1 MAVATVTA
9 VAVVPSE
16 KVAVN
21 LRVTPMANSIPAK
34 SAAKSWKL
42 PPSGTANLTAIV
54 AGSLRSAP
62 SRAVAAPS
70 TQAGVAASVSQVP
83 GALLCNRRRVV
94 VRPPGA
100 RSVAVRVPSS
110 DPSPP
115 SARLAGPTRSRSMPV
130 YMTVSDGAS
139 GGGGSGGSDA
149 VAVTARESVS
159 SSAVKLI
166 FPVKPAAAVGEKR
179 TVTSRA
185 APGATVKEG
194 PETIV
199 NGAEPATVTD
209 RSLFPTF
216 VTVKTRST
224 AVPTEVEPK
233 SIRLGVTVKSVR
245 AAPVASGEQSLS
257 NPA

>member
-1 MAVATVTA
+1 
-9 VAVVPSE
+9 
-16 KVAVN
+16 
-21 LRVTPMANSIPAK
+21 RVIPAANSVPAN
-34 SAAKSWKL
+34 SAAKSVKL
-42 PPSGTANLTAIV
+42 PPSATTKSTAAV
-54 AGSLRSAP
+54 AGSLSSALTP
-62 SRAVAAPS
+62 VVATPRTHAP
-70 TQAGVAASVSQVP
+70 VVLLVSQVA
-83 GALLCNRRRVV
+83 GALLCSRRRVM

-139 GGGGSGGSDA
+139 GGGGSGGTDA
-149 VAVTARESVS
+149 AAVTARESVS
-159 SSAVKLI
+159 SAAVKLI

-179 TVTSRA
+179 TVTSRV

-194 PETIV
+194 PDTIV
-199 NGAEPATVTD
+199 NGAEPATVRD
-209 RSLFPTF
+209 RFLFPTF

-224 AVPTEVEPK
+224 VVPTKVEPK
-233 SIRLGVTVKSVR
+233 SIRLGATVKSVR